1 MMTLELKNCVAE
13 LQNSVAF
20 FFNQD
25 FSKFNLQMLQ
35 NFKKE
40 IEATLV
46 NVVKEA
52 DVLETSLEA
61 RDATIRA
68 LGEKLSDLRIQNTE
82 PFYVK
87 DRKRNPGQIRKRSP
101 SQRRK
106 SLFRKEEITEWS
118 TNDAQDHMKELSD
131 QIARLSLQPMGLSKA
146 EAENQVADI
155 SATRLY
161 EAKALNLIKVA
172 RSRGLSDNRIR
183 KFLKKKTLPDATINR
198 CFNMV
203 NESTGS
209 EDLKAL
215 PKLPSSFNPIDGESD
230 TEEGCF
236 YDYMAN
242 STPQRKS
249 MSHPAQKLVHKASQK
264 S

>member
-146 EAENQVADI
+146 EVENQVADI

-172 RSRGLSDNRIR
+172 RQRGLSDDRIR
-183 KFLKKKTLPDATINR
+183 KFLKQKTLPDVTINR

-203 NESTGS
+203 SDSTGS
-209 EDLKAL
+209 DDVKSSS
-215 PKLPSSFNPIDGESD
+215 KLPTTLNPIDDESD
-230 TEEGCF
+230 TEDGCL
-236 YDYMAN
+236 YDFNRLETVARVN
-242 STPQRKS
+242 VSPSTKIGS
-249 MSHPAQKLVHKASQK
+249 
-264 S
+264 